1 MNNFD
6 FRNIGYKLEL
16 VGITMTQESLAP
28 VAAITNLILGIIT
41 IIMSNRGDNQT
52 SHKRFS
58 ALLIGWTF
66 ILLSMYNFAETL
78 LDQYYTFVAPTT
90 IDFGLVSLTGE
101 TWRDTLVLIQF
112 STDSALNIIML
123 VMALH
128 IPKDIGR
135 GSSWNSLIILVITL
149 YCIVIPPLIFLG
161 GFEYAVFQLVIWV
174 IVGIFWT
181 HQYLHGIILEHK
193 TGDEQYRSESK
204 ASAVLL
210 LIWLGWQMIWWLSA
224 FSFLNNEWFVS
235 VLTQLDDA
243 PSNLWLIAVNLGWSV
258 GAITICALLAGE
270 AFRTSKRGLSG
281 ISLIVFIV
289 FFLGFANWIQDTLLL
304 DAYYSC
310 IEGNCE
316 SESSIFE
323 LVNYLTSGVLIYL
336 LKPLLFVYLMVQF
349 QIIDTSSE
357 ENKNLT
363 RIMILLILLII
374 SSSVI
379 ELIQSLIPIPQMISG
394 SLLAIGVVF
403 FIGWEEKIT
412 ESFIGTANNSDLDTI
427 RGDGFNDQMLRNTSL
442 LMSLIVVYIVVL
454 GIIFANAGV

>member
-1 MNNFD
+1 MS
-6 FRNIGYKLEL
+6 
-16 VGITMTQESLAP
+16 QESLAP

-41 IIMSNRGDNQT
+41 IIMSKRGDNQS

-78 LDQYYTFVAPTT
+78 LDQYYTFVAPTA

-112 STDSALNIIML
+112 STDSSLNIIML

-135 GSSWNSLIILVITL
+135 GGSWNSLIILVITL

-161 GFEYAVFQLVIWV
+161 GFEYAAFQLVIWV

-181 HQYLHGIILEHK
+181 HQYLHGILLEHK
-193 TGDEQYRSESK
+193 TGDERYRSESK

-258 GAITICALLAGE
+258 GAITIC
-270 AFRTSKRGLSG
+270 
-281 ISLIVFIV
+281 
-289 FFLGFANWIQDTLLL
+289 
-304 DAYYSC
+304 
-310 IEGNCE
+310 
-316 SESSIFE
+316 
-323 LVNYLTSGVLIYL
+323 VLC
-336 LKPLLFVYLMVQF
+336 
-349 QIIDTSSE
+349 
-357 ENKNLT
+357 
-363 RIMILLILLII
+363 
-374 SSSVI
+374 
-379 ELIQSLIPIPQMISG
+379 
-394 SLLAIGVVF
+394 
-403 FIGWEEKIT
+403 
-412 ESFIGTANNSDLDTI
+412 
-427 RGDGFNDQMLRNTSL
+427 
-442 LMSLIVVYIVVL
+442 
-454 GIIFANAGV
+454 

>member
-1 MNNFD
+1 
-6 FRNIGYKLEL
+6 
-16 VGITMTQESLAP
+16 MTQESLAP

-78 LDQYYTFVAPTT
+78 LDQYYTFVAPTA

-112 STDSALNIIML
+112 STDSSLNIIML

-135 GSSWNSLIILVITL
+135 GGSWNSLIILVITL

-174 IVGIFWT
+174 IVGMFWT

-224 FSFLNNEWFVS
+224 FSLLNNEWFVS

-310 IEGNCE
+310 IEGNCAV
-316 SESSIFE
+316 S
-323 LVNYLTSGVLIYL
+323 YTHLTL
-336 LKPLLFVYLMVQF
+336 P
-349 QIIDTSSE
+349 T
-357 ENKNLT
+357 
-363 RIMILLILLII
+363 ILR
-374 SSSVI
+374 V
-379 ELIQSLIPIPQMISG
+379 
-394 SLLAIGVVF
+394 
-403 FIGWEEKIT
+403 
-412 ESFIGTANNSDLDTI
+412 
-427 RGDGFNDQMLRNTSL
+427 
-442 LMSLIVVYIVVL
+442 
-454 GIIFANAGV
+454 

>member
-1 MNNFD
+1 MS
-6 FRNIGYKLEL
+6 
-16 VGITMTQESLAP
+16 QESLAP
-28 VAAITNLILGIIT
+28 VAAITSLILGIIT
-41 IIMSNRGDNQT
+41 ILMSNRGDNQT

-66 ILLSMYNFAETL
+66 ILLSLYNFAETL
-78 LDQYYTFVAPTT
+78 LDQYYALVPPTA
-90 IDFGLVSLTGE
+90 IDFGLVSLEGVTG
-101 TWRDTLVLIQF
+101 RDTLVLIQLG
-112 STDSALNIIML
+112 TDCALNIIML

-128 IPKDIGR
+128 IPKDVGM

-149 YCIVIPPLIFLG
+149 YCIIIPPLIFLG
-161 GFEYAVFQLVIWV
+161 GFKLAAFQLVIWV
-174 IVGIFWT
+174 VVGIFWT
-181 HQYLHGIILEHK
+181 HHYLRGIIREHK
-193 TGDEQYRSESK
+193 TGEQQYRSESK

-210 LIWLGWQMIWWLSA
+210 LVWLGWQMIWWLSA

-235 VLTQLDDA
+235 VLTQLEEA
-243 PSNLWLIAVNLGWSV
+243 PSNLWLTAVNLGWSI

-270 AFRTSKRGLSG
+270 AFRTSKRGLSP

-310 IEGNCE
+310 IEGNC
-316 SESSIFE
+316 SNESSIFE

-336 LKPLLFVYLMVQF
+336 IKPLLFVYLMVQF

-357 ENKNLT
+357 ENRNLT

-394 SLLAIGVVF
+394 SILAIGVVF

-412 ESFIGTANNSDLDTI
+412 ESFIGTTDNPDVDSI

-442 LMSLIVVYIVVL
+442 LMSLIVLYIVVL
-454 GIIFANAGV
+454 AVIFANAGV